1 MGDIARMNDKGWLHG
16 KSLDLVD
23 RFLERAQGVGVGW
36 LVEPH
41 MAVADL
47 QEGQPTRF
55 GSRRLAPIHHKA
67 VMLVEA

>member
-36 LVEPH
+36 LVSNPAWLSLICRKVSPLGSA
-41 MAVADL
+41 AVASL
-47 QEGQPTRF
+47 QSITKP
-55 GSRRLAPIHHKA
+55 
-67 VMLVEA
+67 